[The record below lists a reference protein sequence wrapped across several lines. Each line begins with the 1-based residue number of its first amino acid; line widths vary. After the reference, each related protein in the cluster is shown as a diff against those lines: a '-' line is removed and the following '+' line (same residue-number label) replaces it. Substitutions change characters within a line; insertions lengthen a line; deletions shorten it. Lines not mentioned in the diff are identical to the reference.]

1 MIKRKSF
8 YGKSLWR
15 SALLTP
21 QIWFH
26 SVLFSLSSTLFFY
39 FDFCMFISV
48 SLDKQPYL
56 QISKNNEGE
65 RLLFLHGMVDAPS
78 SLWQTKSLQLFTSD
92 VDFVIGALVLADML
106 GTCRPM

>member
-1 MIKRKSF
+1 
-8 YGKSLWR
+8 
-15 SALLTP
+15 
-21 QIWFH
+21 
-26 SVLFSLSSTLFFY
+26 
-39 FDFCMFISV
+39 MFISV